1 MLWISCD
8 LVWICASSLRPWSRL
23 EQILADFV
31 SNCTFPVLG
40 CNVDVSNEPRLK
52 GLIRPYVVL
61 ALPYSGKKVGVVGIT
76 TVTTPETAQP
86 GKRS

>member
-1 MLWISCD
+1 M
-8 LVWICASSLRPWSRL
+8 
-23 EQILADFV
+23 
-31 SNCTFPVLG
+31 LG